1 MPNTTF
7 ETYIF
12 ALFNEDLKPG
22 PTCERNFGLFDPNL
36 TPVYDVGILKPVA
49 NDAKRI
55 LHEVSDTCLLMFFV
69 HVLDGI
75 VLKFLGLSAK
85 ENGGYAIA
93 FYLLEVLAEV
103 MADWQQF
110 LQSVFFGVVFS
121 FLLAKLFSVIFAF
134 REENLR
140 ITRAHSPERNRERG
154 SVDSSTSS
162 LEEKEPLIDGDG
174 RSSNES
180 LGLGDDG
187 DSDDDWEGVESTE
200 LDETFSA
207 ATAFVAATAV
217 DRAALKVSNDVQLQL
232 YGLYKIATEGPC
244 SAPQPSALKMTARA
258 KWQAWHKLGAMPPEE
273 AMEKYIDIVTEL
285 YPTWAAGSGTKKE
298 NERSSDAPNAGSK
311 GPMGPVFSSFMY
323 EEESGSELKL
333 DAVHAFAREGD
344 EEKLLKCFD
353 SGVPLDLKDSE
364 GRTPLHW
371 AVDRGHMNITTLL
384 LNKNADVNA
393 KDDEGQTALHYA
405 AVCERTAIAEVL
417 VKHGADIEVKDN
429 EGNAP
434 RDLCESGWP
443 GLKLIS
449 KTAD

>member
-1 MPNTTF
+1 
-7 ETYIF
+7 
-12 ALFNEDLKPG
+12 
-22 PTCERNFGLFDPNL
+22 
-36 TPVYDVGILKPVA
+36 
-49 NDAKRI
+49 
-55 LHEVSDTCLLMFFV
+55 
-69 HVLDGI
+69 
-75 VLKFLGLSAK
+75 
-85 ENGGYAIA
+85 
-93 FYLLEVLAEV
+93 

-140 ITRAHSPERNRERG
+140 ITRAHSPEPNRERG

-162 LEEKEPLIDGDG
+162 LEEKEPLISGDG

-180 LGLGDDG
+180 LGLGDDS

-217 DRAALKVSNDVQLQL
+217 DRASLKVSNDVQLQL

-273 AMEKYIDIVTEL
+273 AMEKYIDIVNEL
-285 YPTWAAGSGTKKE
+285 YPTWMAGSGSKKE
-298 NERSSDAPNAGSK
+298 DERSSDAPNAGSK

-333 DAVHAFAREGD
+333 DVVHAFAREGD
-344 EEKLLKCFD
+344 EEKLLKCIE
-353 SGVPLDLKDSE
+353 SGVPLELKDSE

-371 AVDRGHMNITTLL
+371 AVDRGHMNITALL

-405 AVCERTAIAEVL
+405 AVCERTAIAELL